1 MKITYDSTHDILRIR
16 FNALEI
22 EESEEPSPGFI
33 IDYSAEG
40 AVVGLEILDA
50 STSLGDPRQIE
61 FAETA
66 A

>member
-1 MKITYDSTHDILRIR
+1 MKITYDSRHDVLRIR
-16 FNALEI
+16 FTQAVTK
-22 EESEEPSPGFI
+22 ESEEPSPGFI
-33 IDYSAEG
+33 IDYSADG

-50 STSLGDPRQIE
+50 SKSLGDPRNIE